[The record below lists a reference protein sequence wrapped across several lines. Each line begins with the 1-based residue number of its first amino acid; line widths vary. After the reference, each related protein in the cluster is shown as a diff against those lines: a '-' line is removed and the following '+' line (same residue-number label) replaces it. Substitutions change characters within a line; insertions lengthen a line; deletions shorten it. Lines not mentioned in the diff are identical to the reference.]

1 MNIRFSFYYIY
12 IVIICMILLT
22 ACSSH
27 QFKPLEK
34 ESDMKHA
41 DRYTTSRTVTLPK
54 GAEIKEKLNDFDSKS
69 KSIHDEEIE
78 LFLQDFFDLFNDGR
92 MDELTSDYLD
102 STMHSIHIAFIAD
115 LMKNRSAQ
123 IQFNSIQSMV
133 ENEEDRSKLL
143 SISTN
148 MQLSQPKENVSDQIF
163 YLLLV
168 KHDNGYRIKEF
179 YYPDREEMLALL
191 KELEDKYEEAQ
202 SSEDTITI
210 FKPEDDHSTG
220 KLEIDKSRDDSM
232 TSVKSIVQNNDH
244 KVFQIIAS
252 NDEYEVTGSGFF
264 IRKGII
270 ATNFHVIVDM
280 TEGFILLTDGST
292 YEIEGIIAGDPQYDL
307 AILKLKKEVGD
318 PVHIGDPYAVEKGD
332 EVVAI
337 GSPLG
342 IINTVSVGIISNIWT
357 FDDVNQFQISVPI
370 DHGSSGGALFNMD
383 GQVIGMTT
391 AGIAESGADLNFAI
405 SIEYVDMFL
414 DYYAEDSFNNIESIS
429 LKELFGN

>member
-1 MNIRFSFYYIY
+1 
-12 IVIICMILLT
+12 
-22 ACSSH
+22 
-27 QFKPLEK
+27 
-34 ESDMKHA
+34 
-41 DRYTTSRTVTLPK
+41 
-54 GAEIKEKLNDFDSKS
+54 
-69 KSIHDEEIE
+69 
-78 LFLQDFFDLFNDGR
+78 
-92 MDELTSDYLD
+92 
-102 STMHSIHIAFIAD
+102 
-115 LMKNRSAQ
+115 
-123 IQFNSIQSMV
+123 
-133 ENEEDRSKLL
+133 
-143 SISTN
+143 
-148 MQLSQPKENVSDQIF
+148 
-163 YLLLV
+163 
-168 KHDNGYRIKEF
+168 
-179 YYPDREEMLALL
+179 
-191 KELEDKYEEAQ
+191 
-202 SSEDTITI
+202 
-210 FKPEDDHSTG
+210 
-220 KLEIDKSRDDSM
+220 
-232 TSVKSIVQNNDH
+232 
-244 KVFQIIAS
+244 
-252 NDEYEVTGSGFF
+252 
-264 IRKGII
+264 
-270 ATNFHVIVDM
+270 M